1 MKKPVL
7 YTEIAYFLAL
17 ALLAL
22 GTALTAYGG
31 LGLSMVVAPAY
42 ILHLKISEIFP
53 SFTFGVAGYTLQA
66 VVLLV
71 MMLLLGKAKLRYLF
85 SFLTAVFYSFLLDG
99 AMRHTGFL
107 PQNDF
112 LQIVLYIVGT
122 LLCCGAIGLLFNTY
136 LPPEAYELCV
146 KEVAFQLHKPIHIVK
161 TVYDCCS
168 LAVALVLSLSFFGTI
183 RGIGIGTV
191 VCAFLYGT
199 LIRLFQ
205 RLYNRIF
212 HFTDRFP
219 LRNFF
224 EEREMRI

>member
-71 MMLLLGKAKLRYLF
+71 MMLLLRKAKLRYLF
-85 SFLTAVFYSFLLDG
+85 
-99 AMRHTGFL
+99 
-107 PQNDF
+107 
-112 LQIVLYIVGT
+112 
-122 LLCCGAIGLLFNTY
+122 
-136 LPPEAYELCV
+136 
-146 KEVAFQLHKPIHIVK
+146 
-161 TVYDCCS
+161 
-168 LAVALVLSLSFFGTI
+168 
-183 RGIGIGTV
+183 
-191 VCAFLYGT
+191 
-199 LIRLFQ
+199 
-205 RLYNRIF
+205 
-212 HFTDRFP
+212 
-219 LRNFF
+219 
-224 EEREMRI
+224 